1 MILKTLNQ
9 NLINIKTPVSIKNVD
24 NDKIVVSHKT
34 PFCKKGFE
42 YFIGY
47 KDDKNKPLCVFLPK
61 MTAYRKDF
69 GETKYVSF

>member
-24 NDKIVVSHKT
+24 NNKIVVSHKI

-42 YFIGY
+42 YFVGY
-47 KDDKNKPLCVFLPK
+47 KDDKKK
-61 MTAYRKDF
+61 
-69 GETKYVSF
+69 